1 MEAND
6 VNKIAKCCES
16 IFELDKLK
24 LSEGYFYNNLPL
36 CIIDSIYSI
45 GVRYTSTRN
54 TVLRYCQH
62 YGIRRIRETSEFP
75 SELLQHKVSD
85 LIQNIKQ
92 VSPDIFAKEIL
103 KNKQRTSTRNGIL
116 KAEAVL
122 LWAELMDKFEIQT
135 LQDFNTKYSLILEQ
149 ELKKIP
155 GQSSGISLAYLRML
169 AGNDNFVKPDRHIIK
184 FLSNCVDKNVEV
196 PAVQKL
202 MEDIV
207 SELSKEYKHMT
218 VRLLDH
224 AIWGYMS
231 KKSV

>member
-1 MEAND
+1 MEEND
-6 VNKIAKCCES
+6 VIKIVKCCENT
-16 IFELDKLK
+16 FELDKLK

-36 CIIDSIYSI
+36 CIIDAIYSI

-62 YGIRRIRETSEFP
+62 YEIRRIRETSEFP
-75 SELLQHKVSD
+75 SELFQHRVCD

-103 KNKQRTSTRNGIL
+103 KNKQRTSSRNGIL

-122 LWAELMDKFEIQT
+122 LWAETLDKLGIQS
-135 LQDFNTKYSLILEQ
+135 LQDFNTKYSMTLEH
-149 ELKKIP
+149 ELKKIH
-155 GQSSGISLAYLRML
+155 GQSSGISLTYLRML

-184 FLSNCVDKNVEV
+184 FLSNCVDKNVEI
-196 PAVQKL
+196 ASVQKL

-207 SELSKEYKHMT
+207 GELSKDYKHMT

-231 KKSV
+231 KESR